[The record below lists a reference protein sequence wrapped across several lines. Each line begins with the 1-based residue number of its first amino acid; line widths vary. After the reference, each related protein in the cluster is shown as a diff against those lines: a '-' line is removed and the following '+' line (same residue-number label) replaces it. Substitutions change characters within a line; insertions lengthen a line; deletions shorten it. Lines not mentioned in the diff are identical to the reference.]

1 MARRRLNF
9 NRRRNTN
16 SRVLVLGFF
25 LFFLAL
31 AIAPPVQHYFSQRAE
46 ISAVNAQIKAGNAAV
61 TEARKELELW
71 RDPEYVKSQARARL
85 HFVLPGERQY
95 IVTDATTQAAENETE
110 IANNIPVGL
119 PWYNRLI
126 VSITETGAN

>member
-9 NRRRNTN
+9 NRRRNANNRSLT
-16 SRVLVLGFF
+16 LGFF

-46 ISAVNAQIKAGNAAV
+46 ISAVSAQIKASNAAV

-95 IVTDATTQAAENETE
+95 IVTDETTQAAENKTDV
-110 IANNIPVGL
+110 ANNIPVGV

-126 VSITETGAN
+126 ISITETGSK